1 MIARILENK
10 ILDRLKN
17 SDKIII
23 LYGSRQVGKTT
34 LVESFLKNL
43 PYKTLHVNA
52 DNREYVEVLSSRE
65 LGKLSRLVSGY
76 ELVFIDEAQRIPDI
90 GINLKIIHDQ
100 IPGVKIIATGS
111 SSFELANVTQ
121 EALTGRTWTFT
132 LYPVAL
138 AEIQAGQNLFEL
150 DNRLEEF
157 LLYGMYPEV
166 FSYTGAN
173 DKMLYLKEL
182 SNAYLYKDI
191 LELSDIRNAR
201 AIYDLVRLLAY
212 QIGSTISL
220 NELGRQLGMSK
231 ETVARYIDLLEKS
244 FVVFRLSGFSRNL
257 RKEIVKMDKIY
268 FYDLGVRNA
277 VIDNFKNLAQR
288 NDQGQLWEN
297 FLLAERLKFNGY
309 WKGALAN
316 RYFWRTYTGAELDYV
331 EETGGKLFGY
341 EFKWGNKIAQ
351 APKTWLETY
360 PDAEFHCVNRANY
373 TDFLLPQ
380 QDLK

>member
-1 MIARILENK
+1 MIARILEKK

-17 SDKIII
+17 TDKIII

-34 LVESFLKNL
+34 LVEHFLKTL
-43 PYKTLHVNA
+43 PYKTLHINA

-121 EALTGRTWTFT
+121 EPLTGRTWTFT

-166 FSYTGAN
+166 FSYTGSN

-191 LELSDIRNAR
+191 LELGDIRNAR

-257 RKEIVKMDKIY
+257 RKEVVKMDKIY

-288 NDQGQLWEN
+288 NDQGPLWEN

-309 WKGALAN
+309 WKGALSN

-341 EFKWGNKIAQ
+341 EFKWGDKMAK

-360 PDAEFHCVNRANY
+360 PEAEFLCINRANY
-373 TDFLLPQ
+373 ADFLLPEQ
-380 QDLK
+380 ENF